1 MKEEEGLDASS
12 HITIYKKANFR
23 QNLRCDVNLA
33 ARDQTEKQSPLF
45 HKEIMTI
52 KEMTQTSQKPC
63 AIYSSRMLKNLT
75 SPIFK

>member
-33 ARDQTEKQSPLF
+33 ARYQTGNQTPLF
-45 HKEIMTI
+45 HKEIMRI
-52 KEMTQTSQKPC
+52 KEVTQTSQKRC
-63 AIYSSRMLKNLT
+63 AIVHGC
-75 SPIFK
+75 